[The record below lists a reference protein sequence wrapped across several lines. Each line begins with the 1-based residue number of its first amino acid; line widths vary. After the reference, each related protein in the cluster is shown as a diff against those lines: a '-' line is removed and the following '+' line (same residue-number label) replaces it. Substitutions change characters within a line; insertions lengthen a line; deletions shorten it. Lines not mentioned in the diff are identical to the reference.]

1 VAAGRKS
8 KNIIQCISIK
18 TRLRIGTIISMKT
31 QMEKNQKIKPVFELD
46 WYRDV
51 IEFAPDTY
59 IITDIEGT
67 FLYTNSR
74 SRTEN
79 SEGFI
84 GKSIFDYF
92 LPEYFQIVREKFDHV
107 YQSGENDHYELATDY
122 GGGSR
127 RYYMTNLAPIKR
139 DGSVVAIAMYIRE
152 ITELK
157 KAQLEL
163 SNLNQELEDRVLN
176 RTITLQEYAKR
187 MEISEKLSIG
197 LRHAKN
203 LAEVLQLLGE
213 QFKNTFRVD
222 VVGIY
227 EVQDEHH
234 LNLSLNLKPEINPP
248 SKLTPYL
255 DKFFFSLL
263 DENQIRIA
271 QIPEQKHEDCE
282 FCEFIHQNQMR
293 TLVLAPIRATSA
305 MVGVIYMA
313 FRQSTVISTDDE
325 QLMRSFIEAG
335 GNTIQRIQVMQRLE
349 QNIKNRENELE
360 VLYDIM
366 STASE
371 TIDLDELLQR
381 ILKRIL
387 QAVNCGVGIIHL
399 IEDNQIIKKIQIPE
413 TLPPEFKSG
422 VELLR
427 TYTKN
432 IEDLFSDL
440 QYHFRNIPKTNL
452 NSLSALIRFKGKILG
467 VISLIGECLNK
478 NDLEMIQ
485 LLCSIADEIGLAV
498 ESTRLRKQAQESL
511 IFEERQRLA
520 RDLHD
525 SVSQSLYGLVLSADI
540 SKKLLKLKEFGTLEE
555 TLEDIETFALQSLRE
570 MRLMLFE
577 LRPLSFETEGLS
589 GALDLRLNT
598 VERRAGL
605 KTSLDIIGEDLLY
618 SPLDIE
624 IYRITTEALNNA
636 LKHSY
641 ASQIHVIIHVDEK
654 FNQCELKVIDNGA
667 GFDLETKRAGGIGIN
682 SMKERAARVGGQL
695 IVETKE
701 GFGTV
706 VRFICPLRPEEG
718 RKS

>member
-1 VAAGRKS
+1 MAEGRKS

-197 LRHAKN
+197 LRHARN

-555 TLEDIETFALQSLRE
+555 TLKDIETFALQSLRE